1 MNGLIG
7 KKVGMAQ
14 VFDEDGRQIPV
25 TVLQVGPCVVV
36 QKKTMEADGYE
47 AVQLGFGEQKS
58 HRLTKPLTGHFKKN
72 ELDAM
77 HVLREVR
84 LGAEDAGVKVGD
96 SFSADLFEGI
106 SHVDVIGK
114 TKGRGFQG
122 VMKRHGMGGGRASH
136 GSGTHRRPG
145 SVGQCE
151 SPARIFKN
159 KKMPGQLGNTRVTAQ
174 NLKIV
179 QVRPEDNCILVH
191 GSVPGPTGGILFVR
205 KSIKKAA
212 KAS

>member
-7 KKVGMAQ
+7 KKLGMAQ
-14 VFDEDGRQIPV
+14 VFDEEGRQIPV
-25 TVLQVGPCVVV
+25 TVLQLGPCVVV
-36 QKKTMEADGYE
+36 QRKTTEADGYE
-47 AVQLGFGEQKS
+47 AVQLGYGEQKEQ
-58 HRLTKPLTGHFKKN
+58 RVTKPLNGHFKKN
-72 ELDAM
+72 EISPVR
-77 HVLREVR
+77 VLQEVR
-84 LGAEDAGVKVGD
+84 LNTEDGEVKVGD
-96 SFSADLFEGI
+96 SFSVSEFEGI

-122 VMKRHGMGGGRASH
+122 VMKRHGMAGGRASH

-145 SVGQCE
+145 SVGMCE
-151 SPARIFKN
+151 WPARIFKN
-159 KKMPGQLGNTRVTAQ
+159 KKMPGHMGNTRITAQ

-179 QVRPEDNCILVH
+179 QVRPEDHCILVH